1 MSEPE
6 VKVVATNR
14 KASHEYYLMDR
25 LEAGLSLQGS
35 EIKSVRA
42 GQISLREAFVRTDG
56 QQAWLVNAH
65 IAPYD
70 PASRLNHDPRR
81 ERKLLLHRR
90 EIARLYQ
97 EIQQRGLTVVPTKV
111 YLKRGRAKVE
121 VAVARGKKLHD
132 KRRQIAE
139 REAERE
145 LARAMSRRGRA

>member
-1 MSEPE
+1 VSEPE